1 MRARWPSSRRSST
14 RIPERF
20 GRALNAQRL
29 GGPSAQ
35 TTRPRCI
42 LCTGGSSVGSSCYF
56 TALTILPGTTITCA
70 ARPRR
75 AVRRASVSGCG
86 GDTLWSSMTAAYDAL
101 PETMKNVIDG
111 LKAGHDWE
119 RELTGVVR
127 RGEDGEAR
135 YEETRRKCPLDPS
148 ESEVSRAP
156 DSSVT
161 MPVAAKIPTTQP
173 SANPVPVLPAF
184 FDSSI
189 TMAATMGI
197 REIASRR
204 RSKSCAPRSRPG
216 SARPD
221 SRRLSDSSTSSRGV
235 TRP

>member
-20 GRALNAQRL
+20 GRALNAKRL

-111 LKAGHDWE
+111 LEAGHDWE

-161 MPVAAKIPTTQP
+161 MPWPRRSPRP
-173 SANPVPVLPAF
+173 SPARIRCRCCRR
-184 FDSSI
+184 SS
-189 TMAATMGI
+189 TA
-197 REIASRR
+197 ASRWR
-204 RSKSCAPRSRPG
+204 RRWG
-216 SARPD
+216 SAR
-221 SRRLSDSSTSSRGV
+221 SRAGGARSHAHRGRGPVARGRIPAACRTPSTSSRGV